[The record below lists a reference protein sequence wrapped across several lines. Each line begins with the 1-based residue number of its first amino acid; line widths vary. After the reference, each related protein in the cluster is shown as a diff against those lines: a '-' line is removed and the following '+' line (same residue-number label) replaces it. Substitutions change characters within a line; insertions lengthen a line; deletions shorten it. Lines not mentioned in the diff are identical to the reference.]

1 MNGPQHLAKGLAL
14 RDDARTA
21 EAGDEDA
28 ERVLALY
35 LDAVVELLAA
45 LTLATVHGHM
55 SKDVHGNWNEVA
67 A

>member
-45 LTLATVHGHM
+45 LTLATVHQHLPTG
-55 SKDVHGNWNEVA
+55 VRGRWEEVA